1 MNQKSENGIIST
13 RQQRNTKFIMEQ
25 ALERSYLDMDI
36 PIQKNETEDAF
47 RGMKNLGCVQGE
59 YNRKTQTIDEFDNN
73 RLNGYKSEL
82 QYYGEFV
89 TFSGSDFSPVY
100 SVDAHHRFSTI
111 CDSFYYDSNLLFER
125 AEKENIREVN
135 FGRVSNEDFYFIC
148 HFICIGIHSL

>member
-1 MNQKSENGIIST
+1 
-13 RQQRNTKFIMEQ
+13 MEQ

-82 QYYGEFV
+82 QSYGEFV
-89 TFSGSDFSPVY
+89 KFSGSDF
-100 SVDAHHRFSTI
+100 
-111 CDSFYYDSNLLFER
+111 LLFILLMR
-125 AEKENIREVN
+125 TTDLVLFVTVSIMILIYFLNGQKRRIFEK
-135 FGRVSNEDFYFIC
+135 
-148 HFICIGIHSL
+148 